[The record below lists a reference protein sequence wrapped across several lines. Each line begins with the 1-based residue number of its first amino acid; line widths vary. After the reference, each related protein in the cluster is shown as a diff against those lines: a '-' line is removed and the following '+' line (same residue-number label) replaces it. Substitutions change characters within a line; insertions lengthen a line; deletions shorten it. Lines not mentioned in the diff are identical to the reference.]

1 MFTLSN
7 LITSTSALIYKPNHQ
22 VKIEKMDATT
32 ADHHVATQSATT
44 DHLSPPQPLSK
55 NAQKKLLKQQ
65 RFEAKKAEKKA
76 AMKEE
81 KKRQGERKRKEW
93 EEKLSNLSE
102 EERLKMIE
110 TRKGMRRERM
120 EQRNE
125 ERESKTLRLS
135 EAKKSG
141 QKVVLDLQFSE
152 LMAPNEIQSLVKQ
165 IMYCYSVNGR
175 SVVPCHLW
183 LTGYAGEIE
192 SQLQKMPGFDK
203 WIIDKDT
210 GPYINTFE
218 SQKENLVYLTADSE
232 NMLSELDLNKIYIIG
247 GLVDRNRWKGITMKK
262 AVDQGIQ
269 TAKLPIG
276 NYLKMSGSQVLT
288 VNQVIEILLKFLETK
303 DWKESFFHVIPQRKR
318 CETEEQ
324 VAQEEEGEE
333 GDEESD
339 QGLKR
344 QCIET

>member
-165 IMYCYSVNGR
+165 VR
-175 SVVPCHLW
+175 V
-183 LTGYAGEIE
+183 
-192 SQLQKMPGFDK
+192 
-203 WIIDKDT
+203 
-210 GPYINTFE
+210 
-218 SQKENLVYLTADSE
+218 
-232 NMLSELDLNKIYIIG
+232 
-247 GLVDRNRWKGITMKK
+247 
-262 AVDQGIQ
+262 
-269 TAKLPIG
+269 
-276 NYLKMSGSQVLT
+276 
-288 VNQVIEILLKFLETK
+288 
-303 DWKESFFHVIPQRKR
+303 
-318 CETEEQ
+318 
-324 VAQEEEGEE
+324 
-333 GDEESD
+333 
-339 QGLKR
+339 
-344 QCIET
+344 